1 MSETKNVIFD
11 LGGVLLN
18 IDYNKTTDAFK
29 ELGFTDFES
38 MYSMLKGNN
47 IFDNLETGHISE
59 NDFYGYMLDAA
70 KGSVTKD
77 QVEEAWNAMLL
88 DFRAESLGFLD
99 ELNKKYRVF
108 LLSNT
113 NIIHKRAFDNI
124 LGSQTGLSSLDE
136 YFDKAYYS
144 QQVGLRKPH
153 AAIFE
158 FVLKDAGI
166 LAGETF
172 YIDDL
177 YPNIETASS
186 LGFRTHLLKPGE
198 RIEDLDYAKQ
208 G

>member
-1 MSETKNVIFD
+1 MSEIKNVIFD